1 MVNYCLGKTN
11 DRGTEAQRHREEA
24 PWTTFRAKPSSA
36 FRLWLGCDKLKLELK
51 IESSFDE
58 AQGVCYSL
66 SRISLA
72 GLPPGAQEFQQASV
86 AVKTI
91 ALGSDRAAKIMAVR
105 ASVARL
111 AEIDPDWAHVNVVA
125 RRVEI
130 NAPAMPLTDWQL
142 MEGARERALAVR
154 DSLRSRRLEA
164 DIYVGLEGGFH
175 SISIGGEWHTFLRG
189 WAYAT
194 DGERGAFGAAPSIS
208 VPANIV
214 KSVVEGRRELSVVI
228 DEVAGG
234 RDIRSKQGA
243 WGVLSRDMV
252 TRSMSFELALIAAFA
267 PFYNPKFYS

>member
-1 MVNYCLGKTN
+1 M
-11 DRGTEAQRHREEA
+11 
-24 PWTTFRAKPSSA
+24 
-36 FRLWLGCDKLKLELK
+36 
-51 IESSFDE
+51 
-58 AQGVCYSL
+58 
-66 SRISLA
+66 
-72 GLPPGAQEFQQASV
+72 

-105 ASVARL
+105 ASVARV
-111 AEIDPDWAHVNVVA
+111 AAIDPDWADVNVVA

-130 NAPAMPLTDWQL
+130 SAPAMPLTDWQL

-175 SISIGGEWHTFLRG
+175 SISISGEWHTFLRG

-208 VPANIV
+208 VPADIV
-214 KSVVEGRRELSVVI
+214 KKVIQGRRELGVVI

-267 PFYNPKFYS
+267 PFYNPKFYA